1 MVQAH
6 PEAQKP
12 SDFREA
18 FLLLP
23 GTLRPKN
30 LSPVLKYRQ
39 KPFFLSFCI
48 PKSRFQKH
56 TPHSILFIEK
66 RKRIFIRCK
75 TVLIPYIYRIY
86 TKKTSPFFIK
96 TQRNFEKTPRSLLQ
110 STTSLSYKAPVIPK
124 TAMKKG
130 VKTNQFHLDAS
141 SKNNTPK
148 EVTNCIRIT

>member
-1 MVQAH
+1 
-6 PEAQKP
+6 
-12 SDFREA
+12 
-18 FLLLP
+18 LLLP
-23 GTLRPKN
+23 GTPAEKPIPRSKIQTKTVFPFFLHT
-30 LSPVLKYRQ
+30 Q
-39 KPFFLSFCI
+39 KPFL
-48 PKSRFQKH
+48 KH
-56 TPHSILFIEK
+56 TPHSILFIQK
-66 RKRIFIRCK
+66 RMCIFIRCK

-110 STTSLSYKAPVIPK
+110 STTSFSYKAPVIPK